1 METQTEKPTET
12 SPIELALGDKP
23 KFEKL
28 LQEIEDLKTKYEFK
42 AAKYKTVQSSV
53 NELLDKTI
61 TYAKSKI

>member
-42 AAKYKTVQSSV
+42 AAK
-53 NELLDKTI
+53 
-61 TYAKSKI
+61 